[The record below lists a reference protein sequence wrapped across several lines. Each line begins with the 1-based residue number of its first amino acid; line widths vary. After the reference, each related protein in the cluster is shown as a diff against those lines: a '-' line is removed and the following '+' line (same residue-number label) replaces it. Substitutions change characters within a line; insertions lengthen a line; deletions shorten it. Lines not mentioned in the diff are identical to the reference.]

1 MQEITKKE
9 TELEE
14 MNKNIVVISGEVL
27 LKIERK
33 ESKEKEKREIEKK
46 IDERKSTT
54 DNRFE
59 RHKAFG
65 DLVKRGEITEKV
77 KQGLLK
83 WMFYGI
89 DNDNGYQYY
98 LKIKK

>member
-1 MQEITKKE
+1 MAKKRVKVQAELIQPIEEQPKLRPVVKQTTKKIE
-9 TELEE
+9 TEI
-14 MNKNIVVISGEVL
+14 KP
-27 LKIERK
+27 
-33 ESKEKEKREIEKK
+33 IEKK

-59 RHKAFG
+59 RHKSFG
-65 DLVKRGEITEKV
+65 DLVKRAEITEKV

>member
-1 MQEITKKE
+1 MAKKRVKVQAELIQPIEEQPKLRPVVKQTTKK
-9 TELEE
+9 
-14 MNKNIVVISGEVL
+14 
-27 LKIERK
+27 IEAEIK
-33 ESKEKEKREIEKK
+33 PIEKK

-65 DLVKRGEITEKV
+65 DLVKRVEITEKV

>member
-1 MQEITKKE
+1 MAKKRVKVQAELIQPIEEQPKLRPVVKQTTKKIE
-9 TELEE
+9 TEI
-14 MNKNIVVISGEVL
+14 KP
-27 LKIERK
+27 
-33 ESKEKEKREIEKK
+33 IEKK

-65 DLVKRGEITEKV
+65 DLVKRTEITEKV